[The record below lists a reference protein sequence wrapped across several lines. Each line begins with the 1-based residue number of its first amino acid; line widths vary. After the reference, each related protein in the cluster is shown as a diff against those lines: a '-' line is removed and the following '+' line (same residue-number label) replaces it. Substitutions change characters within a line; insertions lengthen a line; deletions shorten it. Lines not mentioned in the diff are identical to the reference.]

1 MNLIVAALRRP
12 ITVMVAVLAVTFFS
26 VLAISKMPI
35 DIFPKLGLPTIYVAQ
50 PYGGLSPD
58 QMEGFISSYYE
69 YHFLYVTGIK
79 YVESKSIQ
87 GVSLIK
93 LQFHPGTDMDQ
104 AIAEVIAYVNRARA
118 FMPPNT
124 VSPFVVRFDA
134 GSVPVGQLVFSSD
147 SRSLSEI
154 QDLALFKVR
163 PMFAS
168 LQGVSAPP
176 PFGGNQ
182 RTVVIRVDP
191 ERLRSYHL
199 SLQDV
204 VKAVAKGNYISP
216 AGNVRIGDLNY
227 LTPTNAVVENI
238 QDLNKIPLKT
248 GAGPTVFIRD
258 FAKVENAADITTG
271 YALINGKRA
280 VYIPVTKRSDAS
292 TWDVVQRIKQA
303 LPSMQSAIPADIK
316 ISYEFDQSGYVI
328 NSLKNL
334 LAEGALGAILT
345 GLMVL
350 LFLGDKRSALIV
362 VLTIPFALLSAM
374 VALSLTGQTI
384 NIMTLGGLALSVG
397 ILVDEATVTMENIH
411 RHLEMKKPKGKA
423 ISDAC
428 REIAFPKLLILLS
441 ILSMFVPALF
451 MSGVPQAM
459 FFPLSIA
466 VGFAM
471 IASFLLSQTF
481 VPVIANWILKEADER
496 KDQRTEKHSRFS
508 FDQFKQKYERVLDRL
523 FKIAGT
529 AIVIYLL
536 SFFFILGLSFY
547 FIGSE
552 IFPRVD
558 TGQFQMRIRTKTGT
572 RIERT
577 EEATIKALQTL
588 ETMVGKNNIDI
599 SSAFIGVQPS
609 SYPINT
615 IYLWTSGPQEAVLLV
630 KLKKGSGFH
639 LEDLKEKIRAEFRK
653 KIPGITISFEPADL
667 VDRVMSLGSNT
678 PIDIAVYGKS
688 FPDSRKFAERIKS
701 KLLEIPYLR
710 DIQYGIPLEYP
721 SIKIDIDRER
731 AGQLGLTV
739 EDISNSITEAT
750 SSSRFT
756 QPVYWLD
763 SKTGTAYQV
772 QVEVPPSLI
781 KSAGDIEN
789 VELKSFGDI
798 PIALRDVAVIS
809 HVSSPAETDRYN
821 MQRMINVIA
830 NIHGEDLG
838 KATKEINAAIASLG
852 KIPEGMQVSIRGKS
866 DLLKETHSE
875 LQSGLFIAV
884 VVIFLLLTANF
895 QSFKLSFAVL
905 STLPA
910 VLAGSLF
917 FLLITGK
924 TLDIQSFMG
933 IIMALGV
940 SIANAILFATYAEKS
955 RKASG
960 DAEKAGRDAADK
972 RFRPI
977 LMTALAMIAGMLPMA
992 SGIGEGGA
1000 QIAPLGIAVIGGLLF
1015 STFSTLLILPLIYSR
1030 VQKTIKR
1037 NAVSLD
1043 PEDPESIYQ
1052 NKEPTIL

>member
-12 ITVMVAVLAVTFFS
+12 ITVIVAIIAVTFFS
-26 VLAISKMPI
+26 ILAISKMSI

-50 PYGGLSPD
+50 PYGGLSPS

-93 LQFHPGTDMDQ
+93 LQFHPETNMDQ
-104 AIAEVIAYVNRARA
+104 AIAEVIAYVNRSRA

-124 VSPFVVRFDA
+124 VAPFVVRFDA
-134 GSVPVGQLVFSSD
+134 GSVPVGQVVFSSET
-147 SRSLSEI
+147 RSLSEI

-168 LQGVSAPP
+168 LPGVSAPP

-199 SLQDV
+199 SPQDV
-204 VKAVAKGNYISP
+204 VKAIAQGNTISP
-216 AGNVRIGDLNY
+216 AGNVRLGDQNF
-227 LTPTNAVVENI
+227 LTPTNSVVENI
-238 QDLNKIPLKT
+238 QDLTSIPLIK
-248 GAGPTVFIRD
+248 GAGTTVFIRD
-258 FAKVENAADITTG
+258 IAKVESAADITTG

-292 TWDVVQRIKQA
+292 TWDVVKNIKKA
-303 LPSMQSAIPADIK
+303 LPSMQSAIPSDIK
-316 ISYEFDQSGYVI
+316 ISYEFDQSEYVI
-328 NSLKNL
+328 HSIKNL
-334 LAEGALGAILT
+334 LIEGILGSILT

-350 LFLGDKRSALIV
+350 LFLRDIRSALIV
-362 VLTIPFALLSAM
+362 VLTIPFALLSAA

-397 ILVDEATVTMENIH
+397 ILVDEATVTIENIH
-411 RHLEMKKPKGKA
+411 RHFEMRKPKGKA
-423 ISDAC
+423 ILDAC
-428 REIAFPKLLILLS
+428 REIAFSKLLILFS
-441 ILSMFVPALF
+441 ILSMFLPALF
-451 MSGVPQAM
+451 MTGVPRAM

-481 VPVIANWILKEADER
+481 VPVIANWLLKDSMESKSNPSKKE
-496 KDQRTEKHSRFS
+496 SIFS
-508 FDQFKQKYERVLDRL
+508 FQGFKERYEKVLNKL
-523 FKIAGT
+523 FFIRGI
-529 AIVIYLL
+529 AIVLYLVG
-536 SFFFILGLSFY
+536 SFFILGIAFY

-552 IFPRVD
+552 IFPKVD
-558 TGQFQMRIRTKTGT
+558 TGQFQIRIRTKTGT

-577 EEATIKALQTL
+577 EEATIKVLHTL
-588 ETMVGKNNIDI
+588 ESMVGKDNIAI
-599 SSAFIGVQPS
+599 TSAFIGVQPS

-630 KLKKGSGFH
+630 KLKKGSGLL
-639 LEDLKEKIRAEFRK
+639 LEDLREKIRSEFSK
-653 KIPGITISFEPADL
+653 KIPEITISFEPADL

-688 FPDSRKFAERIKS
+688 FPDSKKFAEKIKN
-701 KLLEIPYLR
+701 KLHEISYLR
-710 DIQYGIPLEYP
+710 DIQFGIPLEYP

-731 AGQLGLTV
+731 AGQMGLTV
-739 EDISNSITEAT
+739 EDVSNSLVEAT

-756 QPVYWLD
+756 QPNYWLD

-781 KSAGDIEN
+781 KSMNDIEN
-789 VELKSFGDI
+789 VELNTISKI
-798 PIALRDVAVIS
+798 PVALRDVASIS
-809 HVSSPAETDRYN
+809 HISTAGETDRYN
-821 MQRMINVIA
+821 MQRMINITA
-830 NIHGEDLG
+830 NIQGEDLG
-838 KATKEINAAIASLG
+838 KATKDINTSIAQLG
-852 KIPEGMQVSIRGKS
+852 KIPEGMQVTVRGKS

-875 LQSGLFIAV
+875 LQTGLLIAIV
-884 VVIFLLLTANF
+884 IIFLLLTANF

-917 FLLITGK
+917 LLWVTGK

-933 IIMALGV
+933 IIMSLGV
-940 SIANAILFATYAEKS
+940 SIANAILFAIYAEKS
-955 RKASG
+955 RKELK
-960 DAEKAGRDAADK
+960 DAEKAGREAADK
-972 RFRPI
+972 RLRPI
-977 LMTALAMIAGMLPMA
+977 LMTALAMIAGMIPMA
-992 SGIGEGGA
+992 SGIGEGGE

-1015 STFSTLLILPLIYSR
+1015 STFSTLLFLPLIYTSIQR
-1030 VQKTIKR
+1030 TIKSD
-1037 NAVSLD
+1037 AISLD
-1043 PEDPESIYQ
+1043 PEDPESKYAIM
-1052 NKEPTIL
+1052 NN